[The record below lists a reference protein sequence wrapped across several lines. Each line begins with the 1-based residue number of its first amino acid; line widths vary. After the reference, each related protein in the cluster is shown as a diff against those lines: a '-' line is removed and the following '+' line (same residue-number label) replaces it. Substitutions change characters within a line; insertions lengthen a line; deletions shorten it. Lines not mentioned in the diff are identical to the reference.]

1 MKLSSYFRSCRL
13 RLSPPAWWCGLK
25 FWSANDNPTL
35 THVTTC
41 VVVWIEIPTTQVGR
55 SSAIVT
61 TCVVVWIEIYVP
73 PIKIRPRILSPPAW
87 WCGLKFLCEPFCYM
101 VVPSP
106 PAWWCGLKSMCM
118 ALMSIVCK
126 SPPAWWCGLKLL
138 CCPVGLPARCHHLR
152 GGVD

>member
-1 MKLSSYFRSCRL
+1 MSPPAWWCGLKLSSYFRSCRL

-106 PAWWCGLKSMCM
+106 PAWWCGLK
-118 ALMSIVCK
+118 LYWPHI
-126 SPPAWWCGLKLL
+126 LL
-138 CCPVGLPARCHHLR
+138 LLYRHHLR